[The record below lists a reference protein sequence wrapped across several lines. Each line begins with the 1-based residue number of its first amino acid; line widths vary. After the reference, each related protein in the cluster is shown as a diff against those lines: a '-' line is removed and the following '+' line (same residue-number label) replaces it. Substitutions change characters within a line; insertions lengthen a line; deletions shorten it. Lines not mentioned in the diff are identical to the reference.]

1 MALTSQQFINK
12 IAPIIVKEAQARG
25 YKFPSAIIAQACLE
39 SCYGRSLLSSKYH
52 NYFGM
57 KCGSSWKG
65 SKAVLK
71 TKEEY
76 VKGKL
81 TTITASFRAYT
92 TMQAGVAGYFDFINA
107 PRYKNLKKATSAANY
122 CELIKACGYATSS
135 RYVDMLKAIIK
146 KFNLT
151 YYDAGTQKQH
161 VEKKSFDKIVNNT
174 IKGIY
179 GNGEERRK
187 KLVALGYDYD
197 KVQEAVNKKL
207 KG

>member
-25 YKFPSAIIAQACLE
+25 YKYPSAIIAQACLE
-39 SCYGRSLLSSKYH
+39 SSYGRSLLSSKYH

-81 TTITASFRAYT
+81 TAITASFRAYT

-107 PRYKNLKKATSAANY
+107 PRYKNLKKAASAGNY

-135 RYVDMLKAIIK
+135 RYFDMMKAIIK
-146 KFNLT
+146 QFNLT
-151 YYDAGTQKQH
+151 CYDAGTQ
-161 VEKKSFDKIVNNT
+161 KKSFDKIVNNT
-174 IKGIY
+174 MKGIY

-187 KLVALGYDYD
+187 KLAALGYDYD

>member
-76 VKGKL
+76 VKESLLQLQHHSVL
-81 TTITASFRAYT
+81 TQLCRQVWQVT
-92 TMQAGVAGYFDFINA
+92 
-107 PRYKNLKKATSAANY
+107 
-122 CELIKACGYATSS
+122 LILSMHLG
-135 RYVDMLKAIIK
+135 IK
-146 KFNLT
+146 
-151 YYDAGTQKQH
+151 
-161 VEKKSFDKIVNNT
+161 I
-174 IKGIY
+174 
-179 GNGEERRK
+179 
-187 KLVALGYDYD
+187 
-197 KVQEAVNKKL
+197 
-207 KG
+207 